1 MKREFVTG
9 AVDKLLSQFKGNDSG
24 NAPVLLMLGGFKF
37 SLNTAVFQ
45 QIQQSNDFRWQ
56 AQDRVGQ
63 MPALQYTGPGSA
75 TMTLPGVVYPLF
87 RGAGNEMSQLRKLA
101 SQGKPQRLLTGKGG
115 NLGLWVIEKIDV
127 TSSEFTVDN
136 QIQKQDFALTLRKH
150 SDGTNV

>member
-45 QIQQSNDFRWQ
+45 QIQQSTISAGRPGSHRPDACTAVHR
-56 AQDRVGQ
+56 
-63 MPALQYTGPGSA
+63 PGSA

-127 TSSEFTVDN
+127 TSSEFTVDS
-136 QIQKQDFALTLRKH
+136 QIQKQDFTLTLRKH

>member
-9 AVDKLLSQFKGNDSG
+9 TVDKLLSQFKTNDSG

-45 QIQQSNDFRWQ
+45 TLQQSNEYGWA

-63 MPALQYTGPGSA
+63 MDALQYTGPGK
-75 TMTLPGVVYPLF
+75 TTLTLPGVIHYPF
-87 RGAGNEMSQLRKLA
+87 RGTGNELSQLRSMA
-101 SQGKPQRLLTGKGG
+101 AQGEPQRLLTGKGG
-115 NLGLWVIEKIDV
+115 NLGLWVIEKIDTTASGFTADAEV
-127 TSSEFTVDN
+127 QRHEFT
-136 QIQKQDFALTLRKH
+136 LSLRKH